1 MWSGT
6 TRTFTLN
13 TMPNTPDIQTQATRD
28 KLNGFLGE
36 AAAGLGVISEAQRAK
51 ALEVQARF
59 LALGPQTSGATA
71 VQLADDN
78 AWLQIAENHQV
89 SNEAMLSA
97 RQHVQSG
104 AGVPHGF
111 PPLGEILLALGFV
124 AKEDK
129 NALLAAQAGER
140 TLRATERTRNHF
152 AQGVDENVFVAL
164 VKAPKWQHAGKAGD
178 PLYLQAAQA
187 ANFKSELLEAAV
199 AMAPEML
206 QNGEVNLQ
214 VQQAMASLDG
224 IATTSYMNAAQVLAT
239 QHATTADAV
248 QNAARAAAEQRH
260 VDHPFDFEK
269 TTERMRIADQ
279 GMAAVLNYLIEHQ
292 KLSQTTLTSLTSHAE
307 QQSKDGHSR

>member
-1 MWSGT
+1 
-6 TRTFTLN
+6 
-13 TMPNTPDIQTQATRD
+13 MPNTPDIQTQTTRD

-89 SNEAMLSA
+89 SNEAMIAA

-104 AGVPHGF
+104 AGVPRGF
-111 PPLGEILLALGFV
+111 PPLGEIVLSLGFV

-140 TLRATERTRNHF
+140 ALRATERTRNHF
-152 AQGVDENVFVAL
+152 AQGVDESVFVAL
-164 VKAPKWQHAGKAGD
+164 VKAHKWQHTGKAD

-239 QHATTADAV
+239 QHATTAETV
-248 QNAARAAAEQRH
+248 QSAARAAAEQHH

-269 TTERMRIADQ
+269 TTERMRVADQ

-292 KLSQTTLTSLTSHAE
+292 KLSQATLTSLTSHVE
-307 QQSKDGHSR
+307 QQSQGGHSR